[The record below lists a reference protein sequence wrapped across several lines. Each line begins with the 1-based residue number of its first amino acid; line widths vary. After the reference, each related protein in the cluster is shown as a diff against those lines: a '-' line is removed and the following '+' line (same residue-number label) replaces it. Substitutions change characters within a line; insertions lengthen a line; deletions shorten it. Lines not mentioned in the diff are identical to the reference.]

1 MLFVVTGEPFRIK
14 YWLAQCGVYLAVM
27 LVEKLVTGPVAALS
41 FWSKVCVCVLNFV
54 CLSCCVY
61 SPLFSD

>member
-41 FWSKVCVCVLNFV
+41 FWSKVCVLCV